1 MDEIIA
7 TMYETALPDPP
18 ADRPMTPPAPDLP
31 EGYERQWPESGLPPP
46 LWEPVSLRPHHNTLF
61 FNDAAAELTGQPVT
75 AELAEYELGQLYLW
89 RCGHEHA
96 AYGELVPPQR
106 FRLATCPAMPGPR
119 FMGPMLFYPEARSAW
134 AELDE
139 EGRVARY
146 VSALHDDDPAF
157 IREVLPFATDLEDLM
172 RIIGWE
178 SEPVGI
184 PVGRW
189 DPSGANG
196 PPLN

>member
-1 MDEIIA
+1 MTDIHA
-7 TMYETALPDPP
+7 YMLAADLPDPEP
-18 ADRPMTPPAPDLP
+18 APRVPPPADLP

-46 LWEPVSLRPHHNTLF
+46 LWEAVSLRPHHNTLF
-61 FNDAAAELTGQPVT
+61 FNDAAEELTGQT
-75 AELAEYELGQLYLW
+75 GMAEPAEHELDQLYRW
-89 RCGHEHA
+89 RGGHAHA
-96 AYGELVPPQR
+96 AYGDLMPPQN
-106 FRLATCPAMPGPR
+106 FRLAGCKVMPPDR
-119 FMGPMLFYPEARSAW
+119 FLGPMLFYPEARSVW
-134 AELDE
+134 AQLDG

-146 VSALHDDDPAF
+146 VSALHDDDRSF
-157 IREVLPFATDLEDLM
+157 ILDVLPFATDLADLM
-172 RIIGWE
+172 RIIGWD